1 MLTGNGTSIVLI
13 FLHDRHIPKIVF
25 KDDRKLPWFDADIHK
40 MCLKKERLRSLYEE
54 SNIPEHYK
62 KFAATRKSLKNAIKS
77 KMKANLIDSSNR
89 QAITKKFW
97 SFVKSNSNTSRIPNE
112 VHYNG
117 IYANND
123 QRQADLFNNYFF
135 EQFSHPSTY
144 DIDIHFDNCNFKNF
158 YFDVNRIMSI
168 LKSINVNKSPGP
180 DDISGLV
187 FKKCALSLANPL
199 SILFNISFSIG
210 QIPTDWKSANVVP
223 VHKKGDKTKVENY
236 RPISLTSLVVKVME
250 RIIRD
255 ELYMKCQNRIGDKQ
269 YGFLPSRS
277 CVTQMTYVID
287 DIATTMNKHNDVD
300 IVYFDFAKAFDSV
313 KHDIILRKLKYMYN
327 IDGLMLNFI
336 RAYLQD
342 RYQRVVINGTSSSNL
357 SVTPGV
363 PQGSILGPL
372 LFVLFIEDIY
382 S

>member
-1 MLTGNGTSIVLI
+1 
-13 FLHDRHIPKIVF
+13 
-25 KDDRKLPWFDADIHK
+25 
-40 MCLKKERLRSLYEE
+40 
-54 SNIPEHYK
+54 
-62 KFAATRKSLKNAIKS
+62 
-77 KMKANLIDSSNR
+77 MKANLIGSSNP

-112 VHYNG
+112 IHYNG
-117 IYANND
+117 IYANSD

-144 DIDIHFDNCNFKNF
+144 DIDIDFDRCNFKNL

-168 LKSINVNKSPGP
+168 LKSINVNKSPGL

-187 FKKCALSLANPL
+187 LKKCALSLANPL
-199 SILFNISFSIG
+199 SIIFNISFSTG

-223 VHKKGDKTKVENY
+223 VHKKGDKTNVENY
-236 RPISLTSLVVKVME
+236 RPISLTSLVMKVME

-255 ELYMKCQNRIGDKQ
+255 ELYMKCHNRIGDKQ
-269 YGFLPSRS
+269 YGFLPNRS

-287 DIATTMNKHNDVD
+287 DIATTINKHNDVD

-313 KHDIILRKLKYMYN
+313 KHDIILKKLKYMYN

-342 RYQRVVINGTSSSNL
+342 RYQRVVVNSTSSSNL
-357 SVTPGV
+357 SVTSGV

-382 S
+382 SHVSDGTKIALYADDTKIWREIETENDCFILNQDIAALHQWAEENYMKFHPDKC